1 MERMTKIIWTPEKK
15 EAAIEKL
22 TKYFE
27 EHGIG
32 EMIMQ
37 DDDALIEAPEVLA
50 DIADDVLIEGEGII
64 FEWDEDD
71 E

>member
-1 MERMTKIIWTPEKK
+1 MSIRVVWTQEKK
-15 EAAIEKL
+15 DKAIEKL

-27 EHGIG
+27 QHGIG

-50 DIADDVLIEGEGII
+50 EIADDILI
-64 FEWDEDD
+64 DR
-71 E
+71 

>member
-1 MERMTKIIWTPEKK
+1 MIKVNRTPEKK

-27 EHGIG
+27 KHGIV

-37 DDDALIEAPEVLA
+37 DDE
-50 DIADDVLIEGEGII
+50 
-64 FEWDEDD
+64 
-71 E
+71 